1 MVIEVTVTIR
11 YVIHRDCLDGTQS
24 LYVVLFFVLCKVE
37 GQRQSMTQRLQA
49 VGGGAVLYWTA
60 AAHGIERE
68 KE

>member
-1 MVIEVTVTIR
+1 MMGGLPKMVTFTCRFGRPPLAV
-11 YVIHRDCLDGTQS
+11 
-24 LYVVLFFVLCKVE
+24 FMMVLCKVE